1 MRKKILWFV
10 ALTVVVSL
18 TAVSGLASAAVAG
31 DLGSQ
36 VKGLV
41 GGVAHAVTDDAR

>member
-18 TAVSGLASAAVAG
+18 TAVSGLASGAGKVQPQAASG
-31 DLGSQ
+31 ES
-36 VKGLV
+36 
-41 GGVAHAVTDDAR
+41 AR